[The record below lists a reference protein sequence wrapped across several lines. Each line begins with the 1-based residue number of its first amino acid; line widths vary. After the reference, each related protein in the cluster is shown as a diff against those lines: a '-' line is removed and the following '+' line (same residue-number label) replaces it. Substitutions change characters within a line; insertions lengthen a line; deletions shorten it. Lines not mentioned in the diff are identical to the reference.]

1 MSTNNNTSKQR
12 KAYVVILALA
22 LGGLGVDRILLD
34 GGATGPSQTEA
45 SLSPTPTPGV
55 TPAPGT
61 IPGTTTGFAPGSA
74 RASGASAG
82 SPTARTMTLAGRL
95 DKIAESESFDLAQVE
110 DAFLPASGW
119 LKKEQPK
126 ARPVVKVDE
135 VQAFTNTH
143 KLLALVNNAHG
154 GAAIINNQT
163 VVLGKVVDGFTLI
176 EVTKRSAIF
185 EKDGRRVELSLPA
198 PAGSLTKAGD

>member
-1 MSTNNNTSKQR
+1 MSTNNTSRQR
-12 KAYVVILALA
+12 KVYVAILSLA

-34 GGATGPSQTEA
+34 GGATGPDASEA
-45 SLSPTPTPGV
+45 SLSLTTNATGA
-55 TPAPGT
+55 APV
-61 IPGTTTGFAPGSA
+61 AA
-74 RASGASAG
+74 ASAV
-82 SPTARTMTLAGRL
+82 SPTSRAKTLAGRL
-95 DKIAESESFDLAQVE
+95 DKIAQSESFDLTQVE
-110 DAFLPASGW
+110 DAFRPASGW
-119 LKKEQPK
+119 LKQEQAK
-126 ARPVVKVDE
+126 AKPVVKVDE
-135 VQAFTNTH
+135 VEAFTNTH

-198 PAGSLTKAGD
+198 PAGSLTKVGD